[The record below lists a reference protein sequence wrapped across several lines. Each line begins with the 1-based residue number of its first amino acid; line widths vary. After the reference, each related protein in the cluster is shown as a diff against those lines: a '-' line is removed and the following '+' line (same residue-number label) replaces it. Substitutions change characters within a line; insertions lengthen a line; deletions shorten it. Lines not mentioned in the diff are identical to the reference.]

1 MILIK
6 KRKLQWV
13 LFNFF
18 FTILVQVQNILEVVN
33 PNGKFI
39 VLLAVND
46 LIAGHDGSQWEILL

>member
-18 FTILVQVQNILEVVN
+18 FAILVQVQNILEVVN